1 MENHIDNAKED
12 VTALSFEETYSQL
25 TESVNRLEKGGLTL
39 NEATQL
45 YMSGIRLANHA
56 SELLNKAELQIST
69 ISDPDRDVAD

>member
-25 TESVNRLEKGGLTL
+25 TESVKRLEEGGLTL

-69 ISDPDRDVAD
+69 ISDPDKDFAD